1 MMIVQ
6 THLMRKTEHGAMHC
20 KCWLNVKP
28 GVKVGSVVKL
38 EEDDEWWTVVS
49 QGHVQDSSLINQK
62 WGLDLPKSQ
71 RLER

>member
-28 GVKVGSVVKL
+28 NVKVGSVVKL
-38 EEDDEWWTVVS
+38 EDSDEWWTVVS
-49 QGHVQDSSLINQK
+49 QGHVQDSSLLNTK
-62 WGLDLPKSQ
+62 WGLELPKSQ